1 MTLRASDLSRSKK
14 QNRFHRFRLTVPCYP
29 FVVVLLIPD
38 TDLGENLAVRE
49 ASDEQATTYDFH

>member
-1 MTLRASDLSRSKK
+1 MSRKSGAI
-14 QNRFHRFRLTVPCYP
+14 HRDGADCRG
-29 FVVVLLIPD
+29 LLIPD